1 MRDLSKQRYV
11 SGYWQAVI
19 CGALG
24 ENDEAFDLI
33 EAAYRERAACMAY
46 AKVAPF
52 FDDLRSDSRFGD
64 LIRRMNY
71 PKPAQI
77 KSSFL

>member
-1 MRDLSKQRYV
+1 M
-11 SGYWQAVI
+11 I

-24 ENDEAFDLI
+24 ENDEAFDLL
-33 EAAYRERAACMAY
+33 EAAYRERAAWMAY

-71 PKPAQI
+71 P
-77 KSSFL
+77 